1 MSDSSLSALRELL
14 TQRYDELKRRLAWR
28 LGSVEVAS
36 DALHDTWL
44 HLENRN
50 EENGPVKNPAA
61 YLMRVATNLALD
73 RLQRDRRYMN
83 ADELETLIV
92 EIADPAPGP
101 AQVVGARNEIEML
114 ANIIE
119 SMPRRRRAIFLAIR
133 VDGLS
138 NQEAA
143 ERFGVSPRLV
153 GLELKR
159 AHEYCMAHMAKEE

>member
-14 TQRYDELKRRLAWR
+14 TQRYDDFKRRLTWR
-28 LGSVEVAS
+28 LGSIELAS
-36 DALHDTWL
+36 DALHDTWV

-50 EENGPVKNPAA
+50 AESGPVKNPAA
-61 YLMRVATNLALD
+61 YLMRIATNLAFD
-73 RLQRDRRYMN
+73 RLQRDKRYMS
-83 ADELETLIV
+83 ADELETLMT

-101 AQVVGARNEIEML
+101 AQVIGARDEIEML
-114 ANIIE
+114 AKIIDG
-119 SMPRRRRAIFLAIR
+119 MPRRRRAIFLAVR
-133 VDGLS
+133 VDEMS

-159 AHEYCMAHMAKEE
+159 AHEYCMAHMPKDE

>member
-50 EENGPVKNPAA
+50 EDHGPVKNPAA

-83 ADELETLIV
+83 ADELEALMV

-101 AQVVGARNEIEML
+101 VQVVAARDEIEML

-138 NQEAA
+138 NQDAA
-143 ERFGVSPRLV
+143 LRFGVSPRLV

-159 AHEYCMAHMAKEE
+159 AHEYCMTHMPKDE